1 MSPIDSAE
9 LRFSPNPL
17 ILCLMSSADHNTA
30 YLHASSPTGLL
41 LYLLR

>member
-1 MSPIDSAE
+1 
-9 LRFSPNPL
+9 
-17 ILCLMSSADHNTA
+17 MSSADHNTA